1 MMTMLK
7 RVKNCALI
15 LGLATPFLF
24 SGCPINLA
32 AELREAAFA
41 GAANAVQDATFDV
54 VDGFL
59 PDDLLGD
66 DDAEE

>member
-1 MMTMLK
+1 MLK
-7 RVKNCALI
+7 RAKNCALI

-32 AELREAAFA
+32 GALRDAAFD
-41 GAANAVQDATFDV
+41 GAADAVQSATFDV

-59 PDDLLGD
+59 PDDLLGGD
-66 DDAEE
+66 DTDAEE